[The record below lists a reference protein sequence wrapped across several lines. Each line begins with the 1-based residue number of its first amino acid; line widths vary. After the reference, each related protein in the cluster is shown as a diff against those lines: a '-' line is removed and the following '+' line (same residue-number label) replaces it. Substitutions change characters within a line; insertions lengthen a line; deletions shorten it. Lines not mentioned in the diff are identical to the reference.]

1 MKELDFDSYLAQEMI
16 DLDDA
21 CACCEAIL
29 DSLEYSYNK
38 EKKVTDNSNKS
49 KRD

>member
-1 MKELDFDSYLAQEMI
+1 MEELDFDSYLAQEMI

-29 DSLEYSYNK
+29 DSLEYSY
-38 EKKVTDNSNKS
+38 EKKKKKVDKETKKD
-49 KRD
+49 